1 MARACLP
8 AGAVFDAGVTAENKR
23 PVVAVAGASGF
34 VGTALLPVLA
44 ADFDVIALRRSAAA
58 PVPGVRWRRCDLFSM
73 LQTERALEGADYA
86 VYLVHSMLPAR
97 LTQARFEDMDFI
109 LADNFARAAA
119 RAGVRQILYLGGI
132 IPDDARLSRHLASRL
147 EVERVLAARGVPV
160 TSLRAGLI
168 VGARGSS
175 FRIVARLVKRSP
187 VLLCPHWTRSM
198 TQPVG
203 LRDVVELLRFCLGR
217 EDMYGRAFDLGGP
230 EVMTYVELM
239 RRTADRL
246 GKKRWIVAVPFMP
259 TRLSVAGI
267 RLVTGAHRE
276 LIAPL
281 VESLRHA
288 MVAHSPTMQ
297 DRAGIEAQPFDEA
310 LDDALPAEESRRSEA
325 DDHLARRHTSS
336 EQGLYVC
343 SIQRLPL
350 PPGHDAIRVARE
362 YAQWLPSLFKFIL
375 RVTVD
380 DHLNLAFR
388 VTGVRQPLL
397 ELSYSHDR
405 SSADRPL
412 YYITGGLLAR
422 EPDEADGR
430 APARLEFRESPDRRS
445 VLAAIF
451 NYRPSLPWWF
461 YRLTQAPIH
470 LLVMKLF
477 SWHLARQQPVAG
489 HAPEGRPVGQP

>member
-1 MARACLP
+1 M
-8 AGAVFDAGVTAENKR
+8 
-23 PVVAVAGASGF
+23 AVAGASGF
-34 VGTALLPVLA
+34 VGSALLPVLA
-44 ADFDVIALRRSAAA
+44 ADFDVVALRRTPATEL
-58 PVPGVRWRRCDLFSM
+58 PGVRWQRCDLFSL

-119 RAGVRQILYLGGI
+119 RAGVKQILYLGGI
-132 IPDDARLSRHLASRL
+132 IPDDSRLSRHLASRL

-168 VGARGSS
+168 VGPQGSS
-175 FRIVARLVKRSP
+175 FRMVVRLVKRSP
-187 VLLCPHWTRSM
+187 LLLCPHWTRSM

-203 LRDVVELLRFCLGR
+203 LRDVVSLLRYCVGR
-217 EDMYGRAFDLGGP
+217 EEMYGRAFDLGGP
-230 EVMTYVELM
+230 EVMTYVDLM
-239 RRTADRL
+239 RRTAERL
-246 GKKRWIVAVPFMP
+246 GKKRCIVAVPFIP
-259 TRLSVAGI
+259 TRLSVLGM
-267 RLVTGAHRE
+267 RLITGAHRE
-276 LIAPL
+276 LVAPL

-288 MVAHSPTMQ
+288 MVAHSSTLQ
-297 DRAGIEAQPFDEA
+297 ERAGIVAQGFDEA
-310 LDDALPAEESRRSEA
+310 LDEALPAEKAASEEA
-325 DDHLARRHTSS
+325 DDHLARRHVHS
-336 EQGLYVC
+336 EEGLYVC

-350 PPGHDAIRVARE
+350 PPGHDASWVARE
-362 YAQWLPSLFKFIL
+362 YARWLPSFFKRVL

-380 DHLNLAFR
+380 EQLNLAFR
-388 VTGVRQPLL
+388 VTGLRRPLL
-397 ELSYSHDR
+397 ELSYASNR

-422 EPDEADGR
+422 AADAPDGR

-451 NYRPSLPWWF
+451 NYSPALPWWF
-461 YRLTQAPIH
+461 YRVTQAPVH

-477 SWHLARQQPVAG
+477 GWHLARQRPVAR
-489 HAPEGRPVGQP
+489 HAPEERPVGQI

>member
-1 MARACLP
+1 LP
-8 AGAVFDAGVTAENKR
+8 AAAVFDGGMTEQDKR

-34 VGTALLPVLA
+34 VGSALLPALTG
-44 ADFDVIALRRSAAA
+44 DFDVVALRRTPATEL
-58 PVPGVRWRRCDLFSM
+58 PGVRWQRCDLFSL

-119 RAGVRQILYLGGI
+119 RAGVKQILYLGGI

-168 VGARGSS
+168 VGPQGSS
-175 FRIVARLVKRSP
+175 FRMVARLVDRSP

-203 LRDVVELLRFCLGR
+203 LRDVVSLLRYCVGR
-217 EDMYGRAFDLGGP
+217 EEMYGRAFDLGGP
-230 EVMTYVELM
+230 EVMTYVDLM
-239 RRTADRL
+239 RRTAERL
-246 GKKRWIVAVPFMP
+246 GKKRWIIAVPFIP
-259 TRLSVAGI
+259 TRLSVLGMRMI
-267 RLVTGAHRE
+267 TGAHRE
-276 LIAPL
+276 LVAPL

-288 MVAHSPTMQ
+288 MVAHSPTLQ
-297 DRAGIEAQPFDEA
+297 ERAGVVAQSFDEA
-310 LDDALPAEESRRSEA
+310 LDEALPAEKAASAEA
-325 DDHLARRHTSS
+325 DHHLARRHVHS
-336 EQGLYVC
+336 EEGLYVC

-350 PPGHDAIRVARE
+350 PPGYDATWVARE
-362 YAQWLPSLFKFIL
+362 YARWLPSFFKRVL

-380 DHLNLAFR
+380 EHLNLVFR
-388 VTGVRQPLL
+388 VTGVRRPLL
-397 ELSYSHDR
+397 ELSYSSNR

-412 YYITGGLLAR
+412 YYITGGLLVRLADV
-422 EPDEADGR
+422 PDGR

-451 NYRPSLPWWF
+451 NYSPALPWWF
-461 YRLTQAPIH
+461 YRVTQAPIH

-477 SWHLARQQPVAG
+477 GWHLARQQPLARL
-489 HAPEGRPVGQP
+489 APEGRAVGQV

>member
-1 MARACLP
+1 MTEQ
-8 AGAVFDAGVTAENKR
+8 GKR

-34 VGTALLPVLA
+34 VGSALLPALTG
-44 ADFDVIALRRSAAA
+44 DFDVVALRRTPATEL
-58 PVPGVRWRRCDLFSM
+58 PGVRWQRCDLFSL

-109 LADNFARAAA
+109 LADNFARSAA
-119 RAGVRQILYLGGI
+119 RAGVKQILYLGGI

-168 VGARGSS
+168 VGPQGSS
-175 FRIVARLVKRSP
+175 FRMVARLVDRSP

-203 LRDVVELLRFCLGR
+203 LRDVVSLLRYCVGR
-217 EDMYGRAFDLGGP
+217 EEMYGRAFDLGGP
-230 EVMTYVELM
+230 EVMTYVDLM
-239 RRTADRL
+239 RRTAERL
-246 GKKRWIVAVPFMP
+246 GKKRCIIAVPFIP
-259 TRLSVAGI
+259 TRLSVLGMRMI
-267 RLVTGAHRE
+267 TGAHRE
-276 LIAPL
+276 LVAPL

-288 MVAHSPTMQ
+288 MVAHSPTLQ
-297 DRAGIEAQPFDEA
+297 ERAGVVAQSFDEA
-310 LDDALPAEESRRSEA
+310 LDEALPAEKVASEEA
-325 DDHLARRHTSS
+325 DHHLARRHVHS
-336 EQGLYVC
+336 EEGLYVC

-350 PPGHDAIRVARE
+350 PPGYDAIWVARE
-362 YAQWLPSLFKFIL
+362 YARWLPSFFKRVL

-380 DHLNLAFR
+380 EHLNLVFR
-388 VTGVRQPLL
+388 ITGVRRPLL
-397 ELSYSHDR
+397 ELSYSSNR

-412 YYITGGLLAR
+412 YYITGGLLVR
-422 EPDEADGR
+422 LGDVPDGR

-451 NYRPSLPWWF
+451 NYSPALPWWF

-477 SWHLARQQPVAG
+477 GWHLARQQPLARL
-489 HAPEGRPVGQP
+489 APEGRPVGQV

>member
-1 MARACLP
+1 MVEQ
-8 AGAVFDAGVTAENKR
+8 GKR

-34 VGTALLPVLA
+34 VGSALLPVLID
-44 ADFDVIALRRSAAA
+44 DFDVVALRRTPAAEL
-58 PVPGVRWRRCDLFSM
+58 PGVRWERCDLFSL

-109 LADNFARAAA
+109 LADNFARSAA
-119 RAGVRQILYLGGI
+119 RAGVKQILYLGGI

-168 VGARGSS
+168 VGPQGSS
-175 FRIVARLVKRSP
+175 FRMVARLVKRSP
-187 VLLCPHWTRSM
+187 ILLCPHWTRSM

-203 LRDVVELLRFCLGR
+203 LRDVVSLLRFCVGR
-217 EDMYGRAFDLGGP
+217 EEMFGRAFDLGGP
-230 EVMTYVELM
+230 EVMTYVDLM
-239 RRTADRL
+239 RRTAERL
-246 GKKRWIVAVPFMP
+246 GKKRCIVAVPFIP
-259 TRLSVAGI
+259 TRLSVLGMRVI
-267 RLVTGAHRE
+267 TGAHRE
-276 LIAPL
+276 LVAPL

-288 MVAHSPTMQ
+288 MVAHSPTLQ
-297 DRAGIEAQPFDEA
+297 ERAGIVAQTFDEA
-310 LDDALPAEESRRSEA
+310 LDEALPAERAGSGEA
-325 DDHLARRHTSS
+325 DDHLARRHVHS
-336 EQGLYVC
+336 EEGLYVC

-350 PPGHDAIRVARE
+350 PPGYDATWVARE
-362 YAQWLPSLFKFIL
+362 YARWLPSFFKRVL

-380 DHLNLAFR
+380 KHLNLAFR
-388 VTGVRQPLL
+388 VTGLKRPLL
-397 ELSYSHDR
+397 ELSYSSNR

-422 EPDEADGR
+422 LGGVPDGR

-451 NYRPSLPWWF
+451 NYSPSLPWWF

-470 LLVMKLF
+470 LMVMKLF
-477 SWHLARQQPVAG
+477 GWHLARQKPQAR
-489 HAPEGRPVGQP
+489 HAPEGRPVGEV

>member
-1 MARACLP
+1 LP
-8 AGAVFDAGVTAENKR
+8 AAAVFDGGMTEQGKR

-34 VGTALLPVLA
+34 VGSALLPALTG
-44 ADFDVIALRRSAAA
+44 DFDVVALRRTPATEL
-58 PVPGVRWRRCDLFSM
+58 PGVRWQRCDLFSL

-109 LADNFARAAA
+109 LADNFARSAA
-119 RAGVRQILYLGGI
+119 RAGVKQILYLGGI

-168 VGARGSS
+168 VGPQGSS
-175 FRIVARLVKRSP
+175 FRMVARLVDRSP

-203 LRDVVELLRFCLGR
+203 LRDVVSLLRYCVGR
-217 EDMYGRAFDLGGP
+217 EEMYGRAFDLGGP
-230 EVMTYVELM
+230 EVMTYVDLM
-239 RRTADRL
+239 RRTAERL
-246 GKKRWIVAVPFMP
+246 GKKRWIIAVPFIP
-259 TRLSVAGI
+259 TRLSVLGMRMI
-267 RLVTGAHRE
+267 TGAHRE
-276 LIAPL
+276 LVAPL

-288 MVAHSPTMQ
+288 MVAHSPTLQ
-297 DRAGIEAQPFDEA
+297 ERAGVVAQSFDEA
-310 LDDALPAEESRRSEA
+310 LDEALPAEKVASEEA
-325 DDHLARRHTSS
+325 DHHLARRHVHS
-336 EQGLYVC
+336 EEGLYVC

-350 PPGHDAIRVARE
+350 PPGYDAIWVARE
-362 YAQWLPSLFKFIL
+362 YARWLPSFFKRVL

-380 DHLNLAFR
+380 EHLNLVFR
-388 VTGVRQPLL
+388 ITGVRRPLL
-397 ELSYSHDR
+397 ELSYSSNR

-412 YYITGGLLAR
+412 YYITGGLLVR
-422 EPDEADGR
+422 LGDVPDGR

-451 NYRPSLPWWF
+451 NYSPALPWWF

-477 SWHLARQQPVAG
+477 GWHLARQQPLARL
-489 HAPEGRPVGQP
+489 APEGRPVGQV

>member
-1 MARACLP
+1 
-8 AGAVFDAGVTAENKR
+8 
-23 PVVAVAGASGF
+23 VVAVAGASGF
-34 VGTALLPVLA
+34 VGSALLPVLTG
-44 ADFDVIALRRSAAA
+44 DFDVVALRRTPATEL
-58 PVPGVRWRRCDLFSM
+58 PGVRWQRCDLFSL

-109 LADNFARAAA
+109 LADNFARSAA
-119 RAGVRQILYLGGI
+119 RAGVKQILYLGGI
-132 IPDDARLSRHLASRL
+132 IPDDAQLSRHLASRL

-168 VGARGSS
+168 VGPQGSS
-175 FRIVARLVKRSP
+175 FRMVVRLVKRSP

-203 LRDVVELLRFCLGR
+203 LRDVVSLLRYCVGR
-217 EDMYGRAFDLGGP
+217 EEMYGRAFDLGGP
-230 EVMTYVELM
+230 EVMTYVDLM
-239 RRTADRL
+239 RRTAERL
-246 GKKRWIVAVPFMP
+246 GKKRLILAVPFIP
-259 TRLSVAGI
+259 TRLSVLGMRMI
-267 RLVTGAHRE
+267 TGAHRE
-276 LIAPL
+276 LVAPL

-288 MVAHSPTMQ
+288 MVAHSPTLQ
-297 DRAGIEAQPFDEA
+297 ERAGIVAQNFDEA
-310 LDDALPAEESRRSEA
+310 LDEALPAEKAASGEA
-325 DDHLARRHTSS
+325 DDHLARRHVHS
-336 EQGLYVC
+336 EEGLYVC

-350 PPGHDAIRVARE
+350 PPGYDAIWVARE
-362 YAQWLPSLFKFIL
+362 YARWLPSFFKRVL

-388 VTGVRQPLL
+388 VTGVKRPLL
-397 ELSYSHDR
+397 ELSYSSDR

-422 EPDEADGR
+422 VGDTPDGR

-451 NYRPSLPWWF
+451 NYSPSLPWWF
-461 YRLTQAPIH
+461 YRVTQAPIH

-477 SWHLARQQPVAG
+477 AWHLARQKPLAR
-489 HAPEGRPVGQP
+489 HAPEGRPVGHI

>member
-1 MARACLP
+1 MP
-8 AGAVFDAGVTAENKR
+8 AAAVFDGGMTEPDKR

-34 VGTALLPVLA
+34 VGSALLPALTG
-44 ADFDVIALRRSAAA
+44 DFDVVALRRTPATEL
-58 PVPGVRWRRCDLFSM
+58 PGVRWQRCDLFSL

-109 LADNFARAAA
+109 LADNFARSAA
-119 RAGVRQILYLGGI
+119 RAGVKQILYLGGI

-168 VGARGSS
+168 VGPQGSS
-175 FRIVARLVKRSP
+175 FRMVARLVDRSP

-203 LRDVVELLRFCLGR
+203 LRDVVSLLRYCVGR
-217 EDMYGRAFDLGGP
+217 EEMYGRAFDLGGP
-230 EVMTYVELM
+230 EVMTYVDLM
-239 RRTADRL
+239 RRTAERL
-246 GKKRWIVAVPFMP
+246 GKKRCIIAVPFIP
-259 TRLSVAGI
+259 TRLSVLGMRMI
-267 RLVTGAHRE
+267 TGAHRE
-276 LIAPL
+276 LVAPL

-288 MVAHSPTMQ
+288 MVAHSPTLQ
-297 DRAGIEAQPFDEA
+297 ERAGVVAQSFDEA
-310 LDDALPAEESRRSEA
+310 LDEALPAEKVASAEA
-325 DDHLARRHTSS
+325 DHHLARRHVHS
-336 EQGLYVC
+336 EEGLYVC

-350 PPGHDAIRVARE
+350 PPGYDAIWVARE
-362 YAQWLPSLFKFIL
+362 YARWLPSFFKRVL

-380 DHLNLAFR
+380 EHLNLVFR
-388 VTGVRQPLL
+388 VTGVRRPLL
-397 ELSYSHDR
+397 ELSYSSNR

-412 YYITGGLLAR
+412 YYITGGLLVRLAGV
-422 EPDEADGR
+422 PDGR

-451 NYRPSLPWWF
+451 NYSPALPWWF
-461 YRLTQAPIH
+461 YRVTQAPIH

-477 SWHLARQQPVAG
+477 GWHLARQQPLARL
-489 HAPEGRPVGQP
+489 APEGRPVGQI

>member
-1 MARACLP
+1 MRA
-8 AGAVFDAGVTAENKR
+8 AAVFDGGMREQGKR

-34 VGTALLPVLA
+34 VGSALLPVLTG
-44 ADFDVIALRRSAAA
+44 DFDVVALRRTPATEL
-58 PVPGVRWRRCDLFSM
+58 PGVRWQRCDLFSL

-109 LADNFARAAA
+109 LADNFARSAA
-119 RAGVRQILYLGGI
+119 RAGVKQILYLGGI
-132 IPDDARLSRHLASRL
+132 IPDDAQLSRHLASRL

-168 VGARGSS
+168 VGPQGSS
-175 FRIVARLVKRSP
+175 FRMVVRLVKRSP

-203 LRDVVELLRFCLGR
+203 LRDVVSLLRYCVGR
-217 EDMYGRAFDLGGP
+217 EEMYGRAFDLGGP
-230 EVMTYVELM
+230 EVMTYVDLM
-239 RRTADRL
+239 RRPAERL
-246 GKKRWIVAVPFMP
+246 GKKRLILAVPFIP
-259 TRLSVAGI
+259 TRLSVLGMRMI
-267 RLVTGAHRE
+267 TGAHRE
-276 LIAPL
+276 LVAPL

-288 MVAHSPTMQ
+288 MVAHSPTLQ
-297 DRAGIEAQPFDEA
+297 ERAGIVAQNFDEA
-310 LDDALPAEESRRSEA
+310 LDEALPAEKAASGEA
-325 DDHLARRHTSS
+325 DDHLARRHVHS
-336 EQGLYVC
+336 EEGLYVC

-350 PPGHDAIRVARE
+350 PPGYDAIWVARE
-362 YAQWLPSLFKFIL
+362 YARWLPSFFKRVL

-388 VTGVRQPLL
+388 VTGVKRPLL
-397 ELSYSHDR
+397 ELSYSSDR

-422 EPDEADGR
+422 VGDTPDGR

-451 NYRPSLPWWF
+451 NYSPSLPWWF
-461 YRLTQAPIH
+461 YRVTQAPIH

-477 SWHLARQQPVAG
+477 AWHLARQKPLAR
-489 HAPEGRPVGQP
+489 HAPEGRPVGHI

>member
-1 MARACLP
+1 MDKEARR
-8 AGAVFDAGVTAENKR
+8 R
-23 PVVAVAGASGF
+23 PKVVVAGASGF

-44 ADFDVIALRRSAAA
+44 ERCDVLALSRSLAT
-58 PVPGVRWRRCDLFSM
+58 PLHGVTWERCDLFSL
-73 LQTERALEGADYA
+73 LQTEKSLSGADYA

-109 LADNFARAAA
+109 LADNFARSAA
-119 RAGVRQILYLGGI
+119 RAGIKQIVYLGGI
-132 IPDDARLSRHLASRL
+132 IPDDAQLSRHLASRL

-168 VGARGSS
+168 VGAQGSS
-175 FRIVARLVKRSP
+175 FRMMVRLVSRSP

-198 TQPVG
+198 TQPVA
-203 LRDVVELLRFCLGR
+203 LSDVVRLIDFCLGR
-217 EDMYGRAFDLGGP
+217 QEMFGRAFDLGGP
-230 EVMTYVELM
+230 EVMTYVDLM

-246 GKKRWIVAVPFMP
+246 GKKRLIVAVPFIP
-259 TRLSVAGI
+259 TRLSIFAT

-276 LIAPL
+276 LVAPL

-288 MVAHSPTMQ
+288 MVAHSPTLQ
-297 DRAGIEAQPFDEA
+297 ERAGIKAQSFDGA
-310 LDDALPAEESRRSEA
+310 LDQALSADTKGSRSIDEHLSRRDRSAEVG
-325 DDHLARRHTSS
+325 R
-336 EQGLYVC
+336 YVC

-350 PPGHDAIRVARE
+350 PPGRDAIWVAKE
-362 YAQWLPSLFKFIL
+362 YARWLPTLFKFVL

-380 DHLNLAFR
+380 TDLDLAFR
-388 VTGVRQPLL
+388 VTGLRRPLL
-397 ELSYSHDR
+397 ELSYSRDR

-412 YYITGGLLAR
+412 YYITGGILTR
-422 EPDEADGR
+422 EPDASDGR

-461 YRLTQAPIH
+461 YRLTQAPMH
-470 LLVMKLF
+470 LIVMKMF
-477 SWHLARQQPVAG
+477 AWHLARQQPVPR
-489 HAPEGRPVGQP
+489 HAPEGRAVGEV

>member
-1 MARACLP
+1 MP
-8 AGAVFDAGVTAENKR
+8 AAAVFDGGMTEHGKR

-34 VGTALLPVLA
+34 VGSALLPALTD
-44 ADFDVIALRRSAAA
+44 DFDVVALRRTPATEL
-58 PVPGVRWRRCDLFSM
+58 PGVRWQRCDLFSL

-109 LADNFARAAA
+109 LADNFARSAA
-119 RAGVRQILYLGGI
+119 RAGVKQILYLGGI

-168 VGARGSS
+168 VGPRGSS
-175 FRIVARLVKRSP
+175 FRMVARLVDRSP

-203 LRDVVELLRFCLGR
+203 LRDVVSLLRYCVGR
-217 EDMYGRAFDLGGP
+217 EEMFGRAFDLGGP
-230 EVMTYVELM
+230 EVMTYVDLM
-239 RRTADRL
+239 RRTAERL
-246 GKKRWIVAVPFMP
+246 GKKRCIIAVPFIP
-259 TRLSVAGI
+259 TRLSVLGMRMI
-267 RLVTGAHRE
+267 TGAHRE
-276 LIAPL
+276 LVAPL

-288 MVAHSPTMQ
+288 MVAHSPTLQ
-297 DRAGIEAQPFDEA
+297 ERAGVVAQSFDEA
-310 LDDALPAEESRRSEA
+310 LDEALPAEKVASEEA
-325 DDHLARRHTSS
+325 DHHLARRHVHS
-336 EQGLYVC
+336 EKGLYVC

-350 PPGHDAIRVARE
+350 PPGYDAIWVARE
-362 YAQWLPSLFKFIL
+362 YARWLPSFFKRVL

-380 DHLNLAFR
+380 EHLNLVFR
-388 VTGVRQPLL
+388 ITGVRRPLL
-397 ELSYSHDR
+397 ELSYSSNR

-412 YYITGGLLAR
+412 YYITGGLLVR
-422 EPDEADGR
+422 LGDVPDGR

-451 NYRPSLPWWF
+451 NYSPALPWWF

-477 SWHLARQQPVAG
+477 GWHLARQQPLARL
-489 HAPEGRPVGQP
+489 APEGRPVGQV

>member
-1 MARACLP
+1 MTEP
-8 AGAVFDAGVTAENKR
+8 DKR
-23 PVVAVAGASGF
+23 RVVAVAGASGF
-34 VGTALLPVLA
+34 VGSALLPALTD
-44 ADFDVIALRRSAAA
+44 DFDVVALRRTPATEL
-58 PVPGVRWRRCDLFSM
+58 PGVRWQRCDLFSL

-109 LADNFARAAA
+109 LADNFARSAA
-119 RAGVRQILYLGGI
+119 RAGVKQILYLGGI

-168 VGARGSS
+168 VGPQGSS
-175 FRIVARLVKRSP
+175 FRMVARLVDRSP

-203 LRDVVELLRFCLGR
+203 LRDVVSLLRYCVGR
-217 EDMYGRAFDLGGP
+217 EEMYGRAFDLGGP
-230 EVMTYVELM
+230 EVMTYVDLM
-239 RRTADRL
+239 RRTAERL
-246 GKKRWIVAVPFMP
+246 GKKRCIIAVPFIP
-259 TRLSVAGI
+259 TRLSVLGMRMI
-267 RLVTGAHRE
+267 TGAHRE
-276 LIAPL
+276 LVAPL

-288 MVAHSPTMQ
+288 MVAHSPTLQ
-297 DRAGIEAQPFDEA
+297 ERAGVVAQSFDEA
-310 LDDALPAEESRRSEA
+310 LDEALPAEKVASEEA
-325 DDHLARRHTSS
+325 DHHLARRHVHS
-336 EQGLYVC
+336 EEGLYVC

-350 PPGHDAIRVARE
+350 PPGYDAIWVARE
-362 YAQWLPSLFKFIL
+362 YARWLPSFFKRVL

-380 DHLNLAFR
+380 EHLNLVFR
-388 VTGVRQPLL
+388 VTGVRRPLL
-397 ELSYSHDR
+397 ELSYSSNR

-412 YYITGGLLAR
+412 YYITGGLLVRLADV
-422 EPDEADGR
+422 PDGR

-451 NYRPSLPWWF
+451 NYSPALPWWF
-461 YRLTQAPIH
+461 YRVTQAPIH

-477 SWHLARQQPVAG
+477 GWHLARQQPLARL
-489 HAPEGRPVGQP
+489 APEGRPVGQV

>member
-1 MARACLP
+1 M
-8 AGAVFDAGVTAENKR
+8 
-23 PVVAVAGASGF
+23 
-34 VGTALLPVLA
+34 ALLPGLA
-44 ADFDVIALRRSAAA
+44 ADCDVVALSRSASL
-58 PVPGVRWRRCDLFSM
+58 PLPGVRWERCDLFSL
-73 LQTERALEGADYA
+73 LQTERALVGADYA

-119 RAGVRQILYLGGI
+119 RAGIKQIVYLGGI
-132 IPDDARLSRHLASRL
+132 IPDDAKLSRHLASRL

-168 VGARGSS
+168 VGPGGSS
-175 FRIVARLVKRSP
+175 FRIVAKLVARSP

-203 LRDVVELLRFCLGR
+203 LRDVVSLLRFCLGR
-217 EDMYGRAFDLGGP
+217 EEMFGRAFDLGGA
-230 EVMTYVELM
+230 EVMTYLDMM
-239 RRTADRL
+239 RRTAGRL
-246 GKKRWIVAVPFMP
+246 GKRRVIITLPFMP
-259 TRLSVAGI
+259 ARLGVLGI

-276 LIAPL
+276 LVAPL

-288 MVAHSPTMQ
+288 MLAHSPTLQ
-297 DRAGIEAQPFDEA
+297 ERAGIVAQPFDDALGEA
-310 LDDALPAEESRRSEA
+310 LAGKSAAGGTDG
-325 DDHLARRHTSS
+325 HLARRDGQA
-336 EQGLYVC
+336 EEGRYVC

-350 PPGHDAIRVARE
+350 PPGYDAIWVAQE
-362 YAQWLPSLFKFIL
+362 YARWLPSLFKFVL

-380 DHLNLAFR
+380 ERLNLAFR
-388 VTGVRQPLL
+388 LAGLRSPLL
-397 ELSYSHDR
+397 ELSYSRDR

-412 YYITGGLLAR
+412 YYITGGVLA
-422 EPDEADGR
+422 EAPVATDGR

-461 YRLTQAPIH
+461 YRITQAPMH
-470 LLVMKLF
+470 LLVMRLF
-477 SWHLARQQPVAG
+477 AWHLARQKPRPRP
-489 HAPEGRPVGQP
+489 APEGRPVGQA

>member
-1 MARACLP
+1 MTEER
-8 AGAVFDAGVTAENKR
+8 KR

-34 VGTALLPVLA
+34 VGTALLPVLTE
-44 ADFDVIALRRSAAA
+44 DFDVVALRRTPSAS
-58 PVPGVRWRRCDLFSM
+58 VPGVRWRQCDLFSM

-109 LADNFARAAA
+109 LADNFARSAA
-119 RAGVRQILYLGGI
+119 RAGVKQIIYLGGI

-168 VGARGSS
+168 VGPQGSS
-175 FRIVARLVKRSP
+175 FRMVARLVKRSP

-203 LRDVVELLRFCLGR
+203 LRDVVKLLRFCVGR
-217 EDMYGRAFDLGGP
+217 EEMYGRAFDLGGP
-230 EVMTYVELM
+230 EVMTYVDLM
-239 RRTADRL
+239 RRTAERL
-246 GKKRWIVAVPFMP
+246 GKKRWIVALPFMP
-259 TRLSVAGI
+259 TRLSVLGI

-276 LIAPL
+276 LVAPL

-297 DRAGIEAQPFDEA
+297 ARAGIEAQSFDEA
-310 LDDALPAEESRRSEA
+310 LDEALPAEQAVPAEA
-325 DDHLARRHTSS
+325 DDHLARRHVHS

-350 PPGHDAIRVARE
+350 PPGYDANWVAQE
-362 YAQWLPSLFKFIL
+362 YARWLPSLFKFVL

-380 DHLNLAFR
+380 EHLNLAFR
-388 VTGVRQPLL
+388 VSGVRRPLL
-397 ELSYSHDR
+397 ELSYSSNR

-412 YYITGGLLAR
+412 YYITGGLLAHKDDTR
-422 EPDEADGR
+422 DGR

-461 YRLTQAPIH
+461 YRVTQAPMH

-477 SWHLARQQPVAG
+477 GWHLARQQPLAR
-489 HAPEGRPVGQP
+489 HAPEGRPVGEA

>member
-1 MARACLP
+1 MP
-8 AGAVFDAGVTAENKR
+8 AAAVFDGGMTEPDKR

-34 VGTALLPVLA
+34 VGSALLPALTG
-44 ADFDVIALRRSAAA
+44 DFDVVALRRTPATEL
-58 PVPGVRWRRCDLFSM
+58 PGVRWQRCDLFSL

-109 LADNFARAAA
+109 LADNFARSAA
-119 RAGVRQILYLGGI
+119 RAGVKQILYLGGI

-168 VGARGSS
+168 VGPQGSS
-175 FRIVARLVKRSP
+175 FRMVARLVDRSP

-203 LRDVVELLRFCLGR
+203 LRDVVSLLRYCVGR
-217 EDMYGRAFDLGGP
+217 EEMYGRAFDLGGP
-230 EVMTYVELM
+230 EVMTYVDLM
-239 RRTADRL
+239 RRTAERL
-246 GKKRWIVAVPFMP
+246 GKKRCIIAVPFIP
-259 TRLSVAGI
+259 TRLSVLGMRMI
-267 RLVTGAHRE
+267 TGAHRE
-276 LIAPL
+276 LVAPL

-288 MVAHSPTMQ
+288 MVAHSPTLQ
-297 DRAGIEAQPFDEA
+297 ERAGIVAQSFDEA
-310 LDDALPAEESRRSEA
+310 LDEALPAEKVASEEA
-325 DDHLARRHTSS
+325 DHHLARRHVHS
-336 EQGLYVC
+336 EEGLYVC

-350 PPGHDAIRVARE
+350 PPGYDAIWVARE
-362 YAQWLPSLFKFIL
+362 YARWLPSFFKRVL

-380 DHLNLAFR
+380 EHLNLVFR
-388 VTGVRQPLL
+388 VTGVRRPLL
-397 ELSYSHDR
+397 ELSYSSNR

-412 YYITGGLLAR
+412 YYITGGLLVRLADV
-422 EPDEADGR
+422 PDGR

-451 NYRPSLPWWF
+451 NYSPALPWWF
-461 YRLTQAPIH
+461 YRVTQAPIH

-477 SWHLARQQPVAG
+477 GWHLARQQPLARL
-489 HAPEGRPVGQP
+489 APEGRPVGQI

>member
-1 MARACLP
+1 MTEQ
-8 AGAVFDAGVTAENKR
+8 GKR

-34 VGTALLPVLA
+34 VGSALLPVLA
-44 ADFDVIALRRSAAA
+44 ADFDVVALRRTPATEL
-58 PVPGVRWRRCDLFSM
+58 PGVRWQRCDLFSL

-119 RAGVRQILYLGGI
+119 RAGVKQILYLGGI
-132 IPDDARLSRHLASRL
+132 IPDDSRLSRHLASRL

-168 VGARGSS
+168 VGPQGSS
-175 FRIVARLVKRSP
+175 FRMVVRLVKRSP
-187 VLLCPHWTRSM
+187 LLLCPHWTRSM

-203 LRDVVELLRFCLGR
+203 LRDVVSLLRYCVGR
-217 EDMYGRAFDLGGP
+217 EEMYGRAFDLGGP
-230 EVMTYVELM
+230 EVMTYVDLM
-239 RRTADRL
+239 RRTAERL
-246 GKKRWIVAVPFMP
+246 GKKRCIVAVPFIP
-259 TRLSVAGI
+259 TRLSVLGM
-267 RLVTGAHRE
+267 RLITGAHRE
-276 LIAPL
+276 LVAPL

-288 MVAHSPTMQ
+288 MVAHSSTLQ
-297 DRAGIEAQPFDEA
+297 ERAGIVAQGFDEA
-310 LDDALPAEESRRSEA
+310 LDEALPAEKAASEEA
-325 DDHLARRHTSS
+325 DDHLARRHVHS
-336 EQGLYVC
+336 EEGLYVC

-350 PPGHDAIRVARE
+350 PPGHDASWVARE
-362 YAQWLPSLFKFIL
+362 YARWLPSFFKRVL

-380 DHLNLAFR
+380 EQLNLAFR
-388 VTGVRQPLL
+388 VTGLRRPLL
-397 ELSYSHDR
+397 ELSYASNR

-422 EPDEADGR
+422 AADAPDGR

-451 NYRPSLPWWF
+451 NYSPALPWWF
-461 YRLTQAPIH
+461 YRVTQAPVH

-477 SWHLARQQPVAG
+477 GWHLARQRPVAR
-489 HAPEGRPVGQP
+489 HAPEERTVGQI

>member
-1 MARACLP
+1 M
-8 AGAVFDAGVTAENKR
+8 FDGGVEERIKR
-23 PVVAVAGASGF
+23 PIVVVAGASGF

-44 ADFDVIALRRSAAA
+44 RDFGVIGLRRSTA
-58 PVPGVRWRRCDLFSM
+58 PEEQGIRWRHCDLFSM
-73 LQTERALEGADYA
+73 LQTERAVKDADYA

-109 LADNFARAAA
+109 LADNFARSAAL
-119 RAGVRQILYLGGI
+119 AGVKQIVYLGGI
-132 IPDDARLSRHLASRL
+132 IPDDAQLSRHLASRL

-160 TSLRAGLI
+160 TSLRAGLV
-168 VGARGSS
+168 VGPQGSS
-175 FRIVARLVKRSP
+175 FRIVARLVRRSP
-187 VLLCPHWTRSM
+187 LLLCPHWTRSM

-203 LRDVVELLRFCLGR
+203 LRDVVSLLRFCIGR
-217 EDMYGRAFDLGGP
+217 EEMYGRAFDLGGP

-239 RRTADRL
+239 RRTANRL
-246 GKKRWIVAVPFMP
+246 GKKRCILTVPFMP

-276 LIAPL
+276 LVAPL

-297 DRAGIEAQPFDEA
+297 ERAGIQAQSFDEA
-310 LDDALPAEESRRSEA
+310 LDEALPAEVSSAREA
-325 DDHLARRHTSS
+325 DNHLARRHAYS
-336 EQGLYVC
+336 EEGLYVC

-350 PPGHDAIRVARE
+350 PPGRDAIWVARE
-362 YAQWLPSLFKFIL
+362 YARWLPLFFKFVL

-380 DHLNLAFR
+380 AHLNLAFR
-388 VTGVRQPLL
+388 LSGIRRPLL
-397 ELSYSHDR
+397 ELAYSSDR

-412 YYITGGLLAR
+412 YYITGGLLAQTGDVR
-422 EPDEADGR
+422 DGR

-461 YRLTQAPIH
+461 YRATQAPVH
-470 LLVMKLF
+470 LMVMKIF
-477 SWHLARQQPVAG
+477 GWHLARQRPVG
-489 HAPEGRPVGQP
+489 RQAPEGRPVGQV